1 MSDDVDRLE
10 FKRQMV
16 HLLNGSF
23 IAAAVYFLRPVYGLW
38 ILVPLILALF
48 LLHAV
53 PKVKPDLRIANHL
66 MYHFERRK
74 DIQEFP
80 FKGAIFYGIGIIFP
94 IVLLDRANYA
104 SAVILVLSVG
114 DSFSTLVGRKY
125 GRIRILDKSLEGTV
139 TFFLASWLAT
149 SLLVNPTHALIL
161 SLVGSLIEL
170 FSFWDDNVTIPAG
183 LSLLAVFLR
192 P

>member
-183 LSLLAVFLR
+183 LSLLALYL
-192 P
+192 